1 MNDPASAHVRHRPHR
16 AAAPA
21 RLLPTRATAV
31 ALRWSTL
38 LAATLLAGCSLLGGG
53 GKERATIYAPDP
65 RVEATAGWPSVD
77 WQLSLSRATASQM
90 NDSLRIAVRPAPNEL
105 QVYKGAA
112 WAKTPSDMLED
123 AVLRALEDSDRIPA
137 VARQGSGISADY
149 KLVLDLRRFEA
160 DYPQPGGLPAATIEV
175 NAKLLHAQ
183 DQKVVAARTFLEAE
197 PASSTAIPDVVAAFD
212 RGLSTLGGDMAGW
225 ILTTGQQHEAGG
237 H

>member
-1 MNDPASAHVRHRPHR
+1 MSALPPSLRASMR
-16 AAAPA
+16 A
-21 RLLPTRATAV
+21 LVAV
-31 ALRWSTL
+31 ALLTTL
-38 LAATLLAGCSLLGGG
+38 TGCGLLGGG
-53 GKERATIYAPDP
+53 KRDRITIYSPDP
-65 RVEATAGWPSVD
+65 RVQADPSWPTVD
-77 WQLSLSRATASQM
+77 WQLSLTSPEAARM
-90 NDSLRIAVRPAPNEL
+90 IDSLRIAVRPSPAEL
-105 QVYKGAA
+105 QVYKGAN
-112 WAKTPSDMLED
+112 WAKRPSDMLQD
-123 AVLRALEDSDRIPA
+123 TLLRALEDSGKIPA

-225 ILTTGQQHEAGG
+225 ILTTGQQHEAGA

>member
-1 MNDPASAHVRHRPHR
+1 MGT
-16 AAAPA
+16 
-21 RLLPTRATAV
+21 PTV
-31 ALRWSTL
+31 
-38 LAATLLAGCSLLGGG
+38 G
-53 GKERATIYAPDP
+53 
-65 RVEATAGWPSVD
+65 
-77 WQLSLSRATASQM
+77 WQLSLTGPDAARM
-90 NDSLRIAVRPAPNEL
+90 VDSLRIAVRPSPAEL
-105 QVYKGAA
+105 QVYKGAN
-112 WAKTPSDMLED
+112 WAKRPSDMLQD
-123 AVLRALEDSDRIPA
+123 TLLRALEDSGKIPA

-197 PASSTAIPDVVAAFD
+197 PASSAAIPDVVAAFD

-225 ILTTGQQHEAGG
+225 ILTTGQQHEAGA